1 MPLRIAA
8 LGYYG
13 YGNAGDDRI
22 LRVIRES
29 LEPHRVQP
37 IQLPFPG
44 DDEALRRLRHFD
56 FVVIGG
62 GGIFVDGLGQPLGS
76 LDAWASEV
84 DVPLGVLGV
93 GIDRLRPAEGAAL
106 DRLLDRS
113 SFFVVRDGASADLV
127 GDPRVRTA
135 PDLTYALPFPA
146 RANAGPPPLRRPR
159 CGVSLRHSAA
169 GTGAW
174 AAACRSLPYDL
185 RPYVMSEQLVFGE
198 RWALD
203 ALGGA
208 TAERFSPE
216 LLADLD
222 LVVAM
227 TFHSIVFA
235 IQTGVAPLAIGAS
248 EKIVR
253 QMQAV
258 GLQRFLLPLDGWSQL
273 ADRCAEAVADT
284 ASIRAGLS
292 AYTDRAHQ
300 EARDMLAGVKATIED
315 AARPRSRARLP
326 EGGRTVEVVLLPPG
340 PAAVEAGELASSAP
354 AGVPTAGPFATTLRS
369 VERQS
374 HGCMRVSL
382 PASVD
387 LAGLGLST
395 DELAAITAQGIA
407 IDQGPAAGTGRAD
420 YRLVVSAGVALA
432 EDAVE
437 TLVAG
442 LEAHPEARGARG
454 ALHLLSGEHIE
465 YLRVPGAGPGEAPA
479 PGEEPICQL
488 QRSHPAPGLLPGDDP
503 RNPQAPGAPGP
514 ARPCLLVNHGLA
526 SYPLPGAFRTFLA
539 AMQAAAFGD
548 AAYAHRCLAGLS
560 PAAVLASPALEAD
573 AARLLEAMATAVEP
587 ASPFAVVQ
595 RCAAVTRGLDRRYG
609 QIARRAMARLAM
621 GRAFEAYH
629 AGHWTVCLRSLGTGV
644 WLDGRWLLRRG
655 VVAMGLRAAAARIL
669 AVLGAPAAGA
679 PARAVLGET
688 RR

>member
-29 LEPHRVQP
+29 LAPHTVQP
-37 IQLPFPG
+37 IQLPFPA
-44 DDEALRRLRHFD
+44 EPAALRRLRQFD
-56 FVVIGG
+56 FIVIGG
-62 GGIFVDGLGQPLGS
+62 GGIFVDGLGQPLSG
-76 LDAWASEV
+76 LDAWAAEV
-84 DVPLGVLGV
+84 DVPLGVLGA

-113 SFFVVRDGASADLV
+113 SFFVVRDGASAELV

-146 RANAGPPPLRRPR
+146 RAGGKALNRPR
-159 CGVSLRHSAA
+159 CGISLRHGSRDTA
-169 GTGAW
+169 AW
-174 AAACRSLPYDL
+174 AAACAALPYDL

-258 GLQRFLLPLDGWSQL
+258 GLERFLLPLDGWSEL
-273 ADRCAEAVADT
+273 ADRCAEALREAP
-284 ASIRAGLS
+284 AIRAGLS

-326 EGGRTVEVVLLPPG
+326 ESGRAVEVVLLPPG
-340 PAAVEAGELASSAP
+340 SAAIEASERAAKHP
-354 AGVPTAGPFATTLRS
+354 AGVPPAEPFATTLRT
-369 VERQS
+369 VEQQS
-374 HGCMRVSL
+374 HRCTRVSL

-387 LAGLGLST
+387 LAALGLST
-395 DELAAITAQGIA
+395 DALASITALDIA
-407 IDQGPAAGTGRAD
+407 SGRDPAAGTGPSD
-420 YRLVVSAGVALA
+420 YRLVVSAGVVLA

-442 LEAHPEARGARG
+442 LEAQPEAAWAMGR
-454 ALHLLSGEHIE
+454 LHLLWDDHIE
-465 YLRVPGAGPGEAPA
+465 YTRVPNEGPGEAMRLD
-479 PGEEPICQL
+479 EEPVCHL
-488 QRSHPAPGLLPGDDP
+488 QRTGLALARAARHRGRAPDFPGQ
-503 RNPQAPGAPGP
+503 RAPV
-514 ARPCLLVNHGLA
+514 RRCLVVNHGLA
-526 SYPLPGAFRTFLA
+526 AYPLTAASRAFLA

-548 AAYAHRCLAGLS
+548 AAYARRCLAGVP
-560 PAAVLASPALEAD
+560 PAAVLASPTLEAD
-573 AARLLEAMATAVEP
+573 AARLLEAIATAVGP
-587 ASPFAVVQ
+587 ANPFAVVE
-595 RCAAVTRGLDRRYG
+595 RCAAVTRDTDPRY
-609 QIARRAMARLAM
+609 ARVFRRAMARLAM

-629 AGHWTVCLRSLGTGV
+629 AGRWSACLRSLFTGV
-644 WLDGRWLLRRG
+644 RLDGRWLLRRG
-655 VVAMGLRAAAARIL
+655 VVAMGVRAGYYQMSPR
-669 AVLGAPAAGA
+669 PAMAIN
-679 PARAVLGET
+679 RSS
-688 RR
+688 